1 MQNALRIAV
10 LELWFPFFEK
20 RLSFA
25 LLRAMKLTVVSFAF
39 LAATVAATAIP
50 AASPTPLPAPANVP
64 TVAAQ
69 EFNARALDY
78 YRYRRDNIPEEQH
91 LNARALD
98 YYRYRRDIANNDQ
111 HLNARALDYYR
122 Y

>member
-1 MQNALRIAV
+1 
-10 LELWFPFFEK
+10 
-20 RLSFA
+20 
-25 LLRAMKLTVVSFAF
+25 MKLTPALFAF

-50 AASPTPLPAPANVP
+50 AASHTPLPPPANVP

-69 EFNARALDY
+69 ELNARALDYYRYCRDNIPSNEQLNARALDYYRYRRDIANGDQHLNARALDY

-98 YYRYRRDIANNDQ
+98 YYRY
-111 HLNARALDYYR
+111 
-122 Y
+122 